1 MKKARAE
8 FSAHRC
14 DDEQTLKIMRQTY
27 DETGIIIDPHT
38 AVGLHGALSTKD
50 DPSVP
55 IINLACAHPAK
66 FPDAVEKAIGRR
78 PELPERMADLLDRAE
93 YLTPLPNN
101 LQKVEEYVKANSRVK
116 N

>member
-14 DDEQTLKIMRQTY
+14 DDEQTLKIMRQTFE
-27 DETGIIIDPHT
+27 ETGIVIDPHT
-38 AVGLHGALSTKD
+38 AVGLHGALATKD

-78 PELPERMADLLDRAE
+78 PALPERMADLLE
-93 YLTPLPNN
+93 KPEFLTPLPNN
-101 LQKVEEYVKANSRVK
+101 LKKVQDYVQANTRVK
-116 N
+116 H